1 MTMKEMLEAYV
12 VILEANAERL
22 EKSLE
27 RTKREIASDAEHGH
41 RISGLESLAQN
52 AREKEIEHD
61 VVSDVLRN
69 LKDILRGTE
78 E

>member
-1 MTMKEMLEAYV
+1 MTMKELLEAYV
-12 VILEANAERL
+12 VMLEANAERL

-41 RISGLESLAQN
+41 RISGIESLARN

-61 VVSDVLRN
+61 VVREVLRN
-69 LKDILRGTE
+69 MKDILE
-78 E
+78 NADE